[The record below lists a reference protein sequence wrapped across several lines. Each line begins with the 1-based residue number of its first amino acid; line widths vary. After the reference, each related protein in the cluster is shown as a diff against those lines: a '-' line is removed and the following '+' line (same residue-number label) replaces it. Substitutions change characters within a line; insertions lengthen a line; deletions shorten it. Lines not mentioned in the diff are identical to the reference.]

1 MNFTNFLGLGE
12 VAKHVRRLLV
22 EIQPHRFWALILLPV
37 VLLVIWKLP
46 ELIQTIVTIN

>member
-22 EIQPHRFWALILLPV
+22 EIPNSRFWALMALPV
-37 VLLVIWKLP
+37 VLLVIWRLP
-46 ELIQTIVTIN
+46 DLIQSLS

>member
-22 EIQPHRFWALILLPV
+22 EIPNSRFWALITLPV
-37 VLLVIWKLP
+37 VLLVIWRLP
-46 ELIQTIVTIN
+46 ELIRAMS